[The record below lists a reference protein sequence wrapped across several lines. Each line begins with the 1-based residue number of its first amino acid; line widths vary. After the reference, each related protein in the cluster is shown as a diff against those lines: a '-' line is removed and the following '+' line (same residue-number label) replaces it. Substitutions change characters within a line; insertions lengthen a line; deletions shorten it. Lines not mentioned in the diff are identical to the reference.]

1 LDVEKVHFG
10 IVDQQNLEEKVV
22 FVDCY
27 EGLGVEGVERTRKLD
42 NRFEFGYV
50 IHPLRSLLQ
59 DVIHLFFVVVE
70 L

>member
-22 FVDCY
+22 FVDSY

-50 IHPLRSLLQ
+50 IHPL
-59 DVIHLFFVVVE
+59 
-70 L
+70 